1 MSQTLPVNYFEWI
14 EKLLKLMK
22 TSQKTIMKKVMKNIF
37 LKLTSNTQ
45 NIYIK
50 FTMIYPFDQKGWR
63 LEN

>member
-1 MSQTLPVNYFEWI
+1 MSQTLPENYFEWI

-37 LKLTSNTQ
+37 LKLMSNTQ

-50 FTMIYPFDQKGWR
+50 FTMIYPFDQKGWK

>member
-37 LKLTSNTQ
+37 LKLMSNTQ

>member
-37 LKLTSNTQ
+37 LKLMSNTQ
-45 NIYIK
+45 NFYIK

>member
-1 MSQTLPVNYFEWI
+1 MSQTLPENYFEWI

-37 LKLTSNTQ
+37 LKLMSNTQ

-63 LEN
+63 LVN